1 MENTE
6 LEPSDSELDNL
17 AAEADE
23 VEASPPQTTDLD
35 DLFAEAEQ
43 HHKEHKLRRPQ
54 KPRDPSMRDA
64 LDAASKK
71 LREIYTNPDNWKA
84 ARGLVLIDKETSTVI
99 GNFREYL
106 HSTTTA
112 RILRR
117 EHSPIQIDGQ
127 EIVEGYLGHRLEEQ
141 LRGITWDTE
150 KSIVVHVTLDEVQV
164 EAPLVEIKACLEFNS
179 ILRAVLEKDTQF
191 ANGSGTTIL
200 QLKAGTNVWD
210 AANSDTKAAMRKA
223 VL

>member
-1 MENTE
+1 MEHIET
-6 LEPSDSELDNL
+6 EPSDDELNLL
-17 AAEADE
+17 AAEAE
-23 VEASPPQTTDLD
+23 MPEGSTGKNELD
-35 DLFAEAEQ
+35 DLFEEAEK
-43 HHKEHKLRRPQ
+43 HHREHKLRKPQ
-54 KPRDPSMRDA
+54 KPRDPSMRDS
-64 LDAASKK
+64 LDAASRK
-71 LREIYTNPDNWKA
+71 LREIYTNPDNWKL

-117 EHSPIQIDGQ
+117 EHQPMQIDGQ

-141 LRGITWDTE
+141 LRGITWDEE

-164 EAPLVEIKACLEFNS
+164 EAPLVSIKTCLQFNS
-179 ILRAVLEKDTQF
+179 ILRATLEKDTQF
-191 ANGSGTTIL
+191 ANGSGTTL
-200 QLKAGTNVWD
+200 LLLKEGTNIWD

>member
-1 MENTE
+1 MEHIE
-6 LEPSDSELDNL
+6 MEPSDDELNLL
-17 AAEADE
+17 AAEAE
-23 VEASPPQTTDLD
+23 TPEGSTGKNELD
-35 DLFAEAEQ
+35 DLFEEAEK
-43 HHKEHKLRRPQ
+43 HHREHKLRKPQ
-54 KPRDPSMRDA
+54 KPRDPSMRDS

-71 LREIYTNPDNWKA
+71 LREIYTNPDNWKL

-117 EHSPIQIDGQ
+117 EHQPIQIDGQ

-141 LRGITWDTE
+141 LRGITWDEE

-164 EAPLVEIKACLEFNS
+164 EAPLVSIKTCLQFNS
-179 ILRAVLEKDTQF
+179 ILRATLEKDTQF
-191 ANGSGTTIL
+191 ANGSGTTL
-200 QLKAGTNVWD
+200 LLLKEGTNIWD

>member
-1 MENTE
+1 MINNEQEPSNTE
-6 LEPSDSELDNL
+6 LDEL
-17 AAEADE
+17 AAE
-23 VEASPPQTTDLD
+23 VESEAPSQQGTDLD
-35 DLFAEAEQ
+35 DLFAEAEA
-43 HHKEHKLRRPQ
+43 HHKAHKLRRPA
-54 KPRDPSMRDA
+54 KPRDPSLSNA

-71 LREIYTNPDNWKA
+71 LREIYTNPDNWKL

-106 HSTTTA
+106 HTTTTA

-117 EHSPIQIDGQ
+117 EHQPIQIDGQ

-141 LRGITWDTE
+141 LRGITWDSE

-164 EAPLVEIKACLEFNS
+164 EAPLVSIKTCLQFNS

-191 ANGSGTTIL
+191 ANSSGTTLL
-200 QLKAGTNVWD
+200 QLKEGTNIWD